1 MLLRDLKRQRMILCL
16 FCAATFFILFVAQ
29 LASANVALAQG
40 DGDPINMERT
50 AENIFKEVQK
60 PLYFVAGAA
69 LAVGAI
75 IYMFARGNAEKHHQ
89 ARLGLGVAIAGFLI
103 GTFALGVLNFAK
115 GLIS

>member
-1 MLLRDLKRQRMILCL
+1 MLLDNRKGQRTVLLL
-16 FCAATFFILFVAQ
+16 FLLAAMTLLFVLQ
-29 LASANVALAQG
+29 LANNGVALAQ
-40 DGDPINMERT
+40 DEANPINMERT

-69 LAVGAI
+69 LALGAI

-115 GLIS
+115 SLIS